1 MSNVDYS
8 VTLNKAGMHAL
19 KALAVE
25 ACEKTIRAFGTIYV
39 RAAAAATPPHN
50 SAASAATVLR
60 SKKSADILAL
70 RKVISKNIAGVD
82 DPKLIKATAKPLP
95 FRKLAGQWLAID
107 ETTRRPVNP
116 RNVFGF
122 IVPTSWGKV
131 RGENPPETDPAQ
143 VYSGARWDGHKMVP
157 ARWRRSFVR
166 KAKLAAL
173 VVRQQKQAGKLISGW
188 APAARVFAEGKS
200 IAQGFFAELGGKG
213 FGKIYNDKK
222 GLTKGIMINRQAYN
236 SRLSNLMVDRL
247 PNVVRYTKEAREVQ
261 ARNIEKWYAAQAKKI
276 LK

>member
-1 MSNVDYS
+1 MSSFDYS
-8 VTLNKAGMHAL
+8 VTVNKSGMQRL

-25 ACEKTIRAFGTIYV
+25 AGEKAIKAFGTIYV

-50 SAASAATVLR
+50 RAASAASVLR

-70 RKVISKNIAGVD
+70 RKVISQNIAGVD
-82 DPKLIKATAKPLP
+82 DPKLIKPTAKPVP

-107 ETTRRPVNP
+107 ETTRRPVKP
-116 RNVFGF
+116 GNVFGF
-122 IVPTSWGKV
+122 IVPTSWEKI

-173 VVRQQKQAGKLISGW
+173 VERQQKQAGKLISGW

-200 IAQGFFAELGGKG
+200 IAKGFFEELGGKG

-222 GLTKGIMINRQAYN
+222 GTARGVMVNRQAYN
-236 SRLSNLMVDRL
+236 SRLSNLMVERL
-247 PNVVRYTKEAREVQ
+247 PAVVRVTKEARKVQ
-261 ARNIEKWYAAQAKKI
+261 VRNIAAWYTEQAKKV